1 MQVLEILLY
10 LGVFIIAS
18 IYCVLSLEMFKTW
31 FALLQQ
37 NHYYNLISL
46 KNYYLQNSKIKRYFY
61 LILLI
66 TFVICVAC
74 VLINVFLKIW
84 YVNLIANI
92 FIVIVLGLFWFNK
105 IRKTKLKISLKTTK
119 RIKRLFFTF
128 ILLNFISYFLVLY
141 FLIIKNDYYLL
152 FTIPLIFFCEGL
164 IITLANLL
172 NNPIEK
178 LINYSYIVRAKQK
191 LKQYPNL
198 IVIGITGSFGKTS
211 TKNYLCEMLKQKYNV
226 LITPN
231 SYNTPM
237 GITKTIL
244 ENLNSSYDI
253 FIVEMG
259 ADHNNDIKKLCKI
272 IAPHISIITSVGSQH

>member
-84 YVNLIANI
+84 YVNLIASI
-92 FIVIVLGLFWFNK
+92 FIVIVLSLFWFNK

-253 FIVEMG
+253 FIF
-259 ADHNNDIKKLCKI
+259 
-272 IAPHISIITSVGSQH
+272 

>member
-10 LGVFIIAS
+10 LGIFIIAS

-84 YVNLIANI
+84 YVNLIASI

-152 FTIPLIFFCEGL
+152 FTIPLIFFC
-164 IITLANLL
+164 
-172 NNPIEK
+172 
-178 LINYSYIVRAKQK
+178 
-191 LKQYPNL
+191 
-198 IVIGITGSFGKTS
+198 FTS
-211 TKNYLCEMLKQKYNV
+211 
-226 LITPN
+226 
-231 SYNTPM
+231 S
-237 GITKTIL
+237 
-244 ENLNSSYDI
+244 
-253 FIVEMG
+253 
-259 ADHNNDIKKLCKI
+259 
-272 IAPHISIITSVGSQH
+272 ISISPL